1 MANQSSFTIGKI
13 NKMTCP
19 PDKQQVIFWDSNNAG
34 YFGVR
39 VTQSQAKSFI
49 LQARLNSQ
57 TIRKTI
63 GNVNQIT
70 IKDALEIAQTK
81 LLEIKKGNDPRVI
94 EEQAIAKSKAD
105 KAKGINGLVAWG
117 EYIKWGKVRGKRGSE
132 PWGLRHVQEHENM
145 VRIGGKVLSRGV
157 RTGQSKI
164 QANGV
169 LYELLN
175 ESLKDITRDK
185 IEQWLDSYLDRPA
198 TARLGLALLSAFFN
212 WLSAHKEYKSAI
224 HKDACTNLLKT
235 IPKSNPRKDY
245 LQKEQL
251 KLWFEHT
258 NRIKNSVIKCYLQ
271 LLLITGA
278 RRNELATLKWEDV
291 DLTWF
296 TATIRDKVN
305 GTRQLSITP
314 YVAKLMRDLPKVN
327 EYVFPS
333 KRAESG
339 YLAEPRYALETVN
352 KNAGIPHLSIHGLR
366 RTFKNLSEWV
376 EMPVGI
382 VAQIMG
388 HEPSATA
395 EKHYTDRPIDL
406 LRMWHTKIEKF
417 ILDEAGI
424 VQPTW
429 DELKE
434 QKNIRLVNVSNS

>member
-1 MANQSSFTIGKI
+1 MANQGSSFTIGKI
-13 NKMTCP
+13 NKMACP
-19 PDKQQVIFWDSNNAG
+19 PDKQQVIYWDSNNAG

-39 VTQSQAKSFI
+39 VTQSQAKSFVI
-49 LQARLNSQ
+49 QTRLNKQ

-63 GNVNQIT
+63 GNVNQLT

-81 LLEIKKGNDPRVI
+81 LLEIKKGNDPRI
-94 EEQAIAKSKAD
+94 AEEQAVANTMAD
-105 KAKGINGLVAWG
+105 KAKGKNGLVVWG
-117 EYIKWGKVRGKRGSE
+117 EYIKWGKVRGKRGNQ
-132 PWGLRHVQEHENM
+132 PWGLRHAQEHDNM

-164 QANGV
+164 QTNGV
-169 LYELLN
+169 LYDLLN
-175 ESLKDITRDK
+175 QPLKEITRDK
-185 IEQWLDSYLDRPA
+185 VEGWLESFLDRPA
-198 TARLGLALLSAFFN
+198 TARLGLALLSAFFT
-212 WLSAHKEYKSAI
+212 WLGNHKEYKNAI
-224 HKDACTNLLKT
+224 HLDACKNLLKS
-235 IPKSNPRKDY
+235 IPKPKAKKDF
-245 LQKEQL
+245 LQKEQVM
-251 KLWFEHT
+251 LWFKHT
-258 NRIKNSVIKCYLQ
+258 NQINNLVIKSYLQ
-271 LLLITGA
+271 ILVITGA
-278 RRNELATLKWEDV
+278 RRNELASLKWQDV

-296 TATIRDKVN
+296 QATIRDKVN
-305 GTRQLSITP
+305 GTRQIPITP
-314 YVAKLMRDLPKVN
+314 YVAKLMNDLPRVN
-327 EYVFPS
+327 DYVFSSPRS
-333 KRAESG
+333 ETG
-339 YLAEPRYALETVN
+339 YIAEPRYALETAN

-434 QKNIRLVNVSNS
+434 QKKLRLVK